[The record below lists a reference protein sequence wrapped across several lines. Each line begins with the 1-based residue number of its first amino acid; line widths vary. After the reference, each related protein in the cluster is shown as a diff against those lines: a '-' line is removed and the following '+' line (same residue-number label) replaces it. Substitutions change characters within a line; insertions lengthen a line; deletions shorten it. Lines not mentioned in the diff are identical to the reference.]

1 MYNTSDI
8 HSLTD
13 FNRKSAEH
21 IKRIQETGR
30 PEILTVQGKAAAV
43 VLAPETFD
51 KLTQAAEYAETLETI
66 KRSMAEHKTG
76 LSQPAGQA
84 FDEMREKLK
93 AEFPHAGF

>member
-51 KLTQAAEYAETLETI
+51 RLAQAAEYAETLETI
-66 KRSMAEHKTG
+66 RQSMAQHE
-76 LSQPAGQA
+76 AGQAKPVQQA
-84 FDEMREKLK
+84 FDEMREELK
-93 AEFPHAGF
+93 ADFPDASF